1 MNRCYIV
8 TIQNLTWAEEHK
20 NIERKLRYAQET
32 IARVFTKKEDA
43 ELFVEDC
50 KRNENPYGDNYKWQ
64 YKILRAELDGNPLTG
79 FFGVHEA

>member
-1 MNRCYIV
+1 MNWCYIV
-8 TIQNLTWAEEHK
+8 TIQNLTFAEEQK
-20 NIERKLRYAQET
+20 NKERKSVYAQET
-32 IARVFTKKEDA
+32 IARVFTEKEDA
-43 ELFVEDC
+43 ELFVKDC